1 MKADELR
8 DLNDDDLHAKIA
20 ELKESIFRM
29 RFKLSLG
36 NTDVV
41 KNLRETRKDLAR
53 VLTLIRGLSELA
65 GRNVDSPVMLENLVA
80 GTGLPRD
87 FVAKIF
93 HGFKFGAVFQR
104 DFCEGRC
111 GGPNNGH
118 QGLLHGLLHS
128 LGRAAH

>member
-8 DLNDDDLHAKIA
+8 DLNDDDLHAKVA

-53 VLTLIRGLSELA
+53 VLTLIRE
-65 GRNVDSPVMLENLVA
+65 RDLE
-80 GTGLPRD
+80 
-87 FVAKIF
+87 VAK
-93 HGFKFGAVFQR
+93 
-104 DFCEGRC
+104 
-111 GGPNNGH
+111 
-118 QGLLHGLLHS
+118 
-128 LGRAAH
+128 

>member
-8 DLNDDDLHAKIA
+8 DLNDDDLHAKVA

-53 VLTLIRGLSELA
+53 VLTLMR
-65 GRNVDSPVMLENLVA
+65 
-80 GTGLPRD
+80 
-87 FVAKIF
+87 
-93 HGFKFGAVFQR
+93 QR
-104 DFCEGRC
+104 DLE
-111 GGPNNGH
+111 
-118 QGLLHGLLHS
+118 
-128 LGRAAH
+128 AAK